1 MSEMI
6 IGILAA
12 AAAFLAGKVLLLHC
26 SFKEITV
33 QLREKLR
40 EDTNTK
46 ITAAVR
52 NPQIRRLAA
61 ELNVE
66 LEHMRALQI
75 KYLEGDQNLKMAVT
89 NISHDLR
96 TPLTVI
102 SAYLEMMEKETDP
115 AKQREY
121 LDVIRERTEELRQMT
136 EELFAYT
143 FFTGERE
150 MILPEK
156 TEVSRVLEKAL
167 SDYYAVFRGCRIVPE
182 ISLPEHTVWRM
193 GNEKALQRVF
203 GNILSNA
210 VKYSK
215 GDLKIRMTEAG
226 EVIFSNRAPDLDVT
240 KAGRLLE
247 RYFTLNQGR
256 DASGLGL
263 SIARTLTE
271 QMQGKLEAKYRN
283 GELQI
288 RLWLPD
294 VPEE

>member
-1 MSEMI
+1 MSEN
-6 IGILAA
+6 
-12 AAAFLAGKVLLLHC
+12 
-26 SFKEITV
+26 
-33 QLREKLR
+33 
-40 EDTNTK
+40 D
-46 ITAAVR
+46 
-52 NPQIRRLAA
+52 
-61 ELNVE
+61 
-66 LEHMRALQI
+66 
-75 KYLEGDQNLKMAVT
+75 NLKYA
-89 NISHDLR
+89 D
-96 TPLTVI
+96 
-102 SAYLEMMEKETDP
+102 
-115 AKQREY
+115 
-121 LDVIRERTEELRQMT
+121 ELVKLLKGMLAHVNLIPINEIKDGKYIPGVFKWR
-136 EELFAYT
+136 
-143 FFTGERE
+143 
-150 MILPEK
+150 ILPEK

-182 ISLPEHTVWRM
+182 ISLPEHAVWRM

-226 EVIFSNRAPDLDVT
+226 EVFFSNRAPELDVT

>member
-121 LDVIRERTEELRQMT
+121 LEVIRERTEELRQMT

-143 FFTGERE
+143 FFTG
-150 MILPEK
+150 K
-156 TEVSRVLEKAL
+156 N
-167 SDYYAVFRGCRIVPE
+167 RGEPGAGESPLGLLCRIPGVPDC
-182 ISLPEHTVWRM
+182 S
-193 GNEKALQRVF
+193 
-203 GNILSNA
+203 
-210 VKYSK
+210 
-215 GDLKIRMTEAG
+215 GDFFAG
-226 EVIFSNRAPDLDVT
+226 ACGMAD
-240 KAGRLLE
+240 
-247 RYFTLNQGR
+247 
-256 DASGLGL
+256 
-263 SIARTLTE
+263 
-271 QMQGKLEAKYRN
+271 GK
-283 GELQI
+283 
-288 RLWLPD
+288 
-294 VPEE
+294 

>member
-1 MSEMI
+1 
-6 IGILAA
+6 
-12 AAAFLAGKVLLLHC
+12 
-26 SFKEITV
+26 
-33 QLREKLR
+33 
-40 EDTNTK
+40 
-46 ITAAVR
+46 
-52 NPQIRRLAA
+52 
-61 ELNVE
+61 
-66 LEHMRALQI
+66 
-75 KYLEGDQNLKMAVT
+75 MA
-89 NISHDLR
+89 D
-96 TPLTVI
+96 
-102 SAYLEMMEKETDP
+102 
-115 AKQREY
+115 
-121 LDVIRERTEELRQMT
+121 
-136 EELFAYT
+136 
-143 FFTGERE
+143 
-150 MILPEK
+150 
-156 TEVSRVLEKAL
+156 
-167 SDYYAVFRGCRIVPE
+167 
-182 ISLPEHTVWRM
+182 

-226 EVIFSNRAPDLDVT
+226 EVFFSNRAPDLDVT